1 MKLKNKYIIGTHVM
15 FYEID
20 MLDDLVQSILNA
32 SESVENKQNITI
44 DFLFNMSEY
53 FEKIDN
59 EQIEKDKLEVKFFD
73 YLTRLR
79 NFGFKIQFEIYTDD
93 KPLTMVDYR
102 RDLNYNNCKK
112 YDYIIWG
119 ESDAMVPKELFQSL
133 EIIRDHANENNIHRY
148 ITTFAVRKMWDA
160 SWKLLEHP
168 EFTDKPY
175 YETKHPDGSRNN
187 KAFEEPHSIRYTMSI
202 DEMNAVNSKTDH
214 LDIRVLNKPQFD
226 GSILC
231 ISSDLIKN
239 GVNIPHCIFGHL
251 VDDTSMMYSCQQI
264 MGDAYVQFVVKNILK
279 VHNRMH
285 PKKRLYALDMDRS
298 RKLTDVDNS
307 GKGEWFHRMKELVH
321 HNLNNFGSS
330 QARFNTYKD
339 FEKIME
345 NNK

>member
-1 MKLKNKYIIGTHVM
+1 M

-53 FEKIDN
+53 FEKIDT

-79 NFGFKIQFEIYTDD
+79 NFGLKVQFEIYTDD

-175 YETKHPDGSRNN
+175 YETKHPDGSRND

-307 GKGEWFHRMKELVH
+307 GKGEWFNKMKELVH
-321 HNLNNFGSS
+321 YNLNNFGSS
-330 QARFNTYKD
+330 QTRFNTYKD

-345 NNK
+345 K